1 MLHQQNKDLMQTL
14 KHKSGTQGFSLL
26 ELVVCLA
33 ITLVI
38 MAMATSLVAS
48 AFRVRSRENQKSDAL
63 ADVQRGLNIMSREI
77 ANSGFNLNTN
87 GIVPGESGA
96 TSIRIR
102 SNLNKFNTRV
112 SANARN
118 GIGLGLAGED
128 QGEDVKYFLNTPLAV
143 DTEYLA
149 RYDEYTADV
158 NKGTVLAN
166 RIDSLRIHYFGQAV
180 TYTAD
185 PNDTDISSPSSPEVL
200 PAAAKYVVIALSVTL
215 DRVGNPGSPGY
226 QPGGHVL
233 LVSDVTLRNAGLST
247 Y

>member
-1 MLHQQNKDLMQTL
+1 MQAH
-14 KHKSGTQGFSLL
+14 KHKNGTEGFSLL
-26 ELVVCLA
+26 ELIVCLT
-33 ITLVI
+33 ITLGI
-38 MAMATSLVAS
+38 MGMATTLVAS
-48 AFRVRSRENQKSDAL
+48 AFRLRSRENQKSDAL

-96 TSIRIR
+96 ATIRIR
-102 SNLNKFNTRV
+102 SNLNKFNTAV

-118 GIGLGLAGED
+118 GIGLGLVGED
-128 QGEDVKYFLNTPLAV
+128 QGEDVKYFLNTPLTV
-143 DTEYLA
+143 DTQYLA
-149 RYDEYTADV
+149 RYDEYTANV

-180 TYTAD
+180 TYTVN
-185 PNDTDISSPSSPEVL
+185 PYDTDISSPSSTEVL
-200 PAAAKYVVIALSVTL
+200 PDAAKYVVIAISVTL
-215 DRVGNPGSPGY
+215 DRVGTEGSPGF